1 MQRYSHLGYLCM
13 CQPYRGA
20 QNHPWRYHGGAYG
33 LHVPHSGEAQKLPFL
48 DTGNFHKRQVPKK
61 EIFGPPPNGGRGAR
75 MRPQHI
81 SRGVRGHPPI
91 VHTCRDM
98 GTRDISAC
106 VSPTGVGKM
115 TPGDVMEVH
124 TGSMPPIRGRPKN
137 CLFWPFGNFQK
148 RQVPKKAIFGPP
160 PNGGH
165 GARMRPPYISRGVRG
180 HPPIVHTCRDMG
192 TRDISACVS
201 PTGVGKMTPRDLR
214 GVHMGSMS
222 PIQEDKKI
230 SFFGHLEISKK
241 GKCQKR
247 QFLCLPR
254 MGDMEPVWTPIRS
267 PGVFGGTRLV
277 MTHAEIQPFRLS
289 LHVSALPGCPK
300 SSLEISWR
308 RIRAP
313 CPPSWVGPKIA
324 FFGHWKLP

>member
-1 MQRYSHLGYLCM
+1 
-13 CQPYRGA
+13 
-20 QNHPWRYHGGAYG
+20 
-33 LHVPHSGEAQKLPFL
+33 
-48 DTGNFHKRQVPKK
+48 
-61 EIFGPPPNGGRGAR
+61 
-75 MRPQHI
+75 MRPHDI

-98 GTRDISAC
+98 DNRDISAC
-106 VSPTGVGKM
+106 VSPTGVKKM
-115 TPGDVMEVH
+115 
-124 TGSMPPIRGRPKN
+124 S
-137 CLFWPFGNFQK
+137 
-148 RQVPKKAIFGPP
+148 
-160 PNGGH
+160 
-165 GARMRPPYISRGVRG
+165 
-180 HPPIVHTCRDMG
+180 
-192 TRDISACVS
+192 
-201 PTGVGKMTPRDLR
+201 PRDLR

-277 MTHAEIQPFRLS
+277 LTHAEIQPFRLS

-300 SSLEISWR
+300 
-308 RIRAP
+308 
-313 CPPSWVGPKIA
+313 
-324 FFGHWKLP
+324 

>member
-124 TGSMPPIRGRPKN
+124 TGSMPPIRGRPNN
-137 CLFWPFGNFQK
+137 CLFWPL
-148 RQVPKKAIFGPP
+148 
-160 PNGGH
+160 
-165 GARMRPPYISRGVRG
+165 
-180 HPPIVHTCRDMG
+180 
-192 TRDISACVS
+192 
-201 PTGVGKMTPRDLR
+201 GKY
-214 GVHMGSMS
+214 
-222 PIQEDKKI
+222 
-230 SFFGHLEISKK
+230 
-241 GKCQKR
+241 QKR
-247 QFLCLPR
+247 QFLRLPQ
-254 MGDMEPVWTPIRS
+254 MGGMEPVCAPLTS
-267 PGVFGGTRLV
+267 PGPILGTPVGL
-277 MTHAEIQPFRLS
+277 THAEIQPFRLS
-289 LHVSALPGCPK
+289 LHVSALP
-300 SSLEISWR
+300 
-308 RIRAP
+308 
-313 CPPSWVGPKIA
+313 
-324 FFGHWKLP
+324 